1 MYSMA
6 KLFPTNRIEYI
17 TGFLDGQSPFIIQRD
32 KDGGCYTR
40 RICPYAGGIDTAHW
54 DLFEQL
60 LLLVDSRLYL
70 NDFEV
75 SVEELAEAL
84 SEKYACPFLPS
95 QVKKWT
101 QKERLNAAQ
110 FREFNAWLKERGL

>member
-1 MYSMA
+1 MA
-6 KLFPTNRIEYI
+6 KLFLTNRVDSL
-17 TGFLDGQSPFIIQRD
+17 TGSLKKDSPYIIQRD
-32 KDGGCYTR
+32 KDGGFYSR
-40 RICPYAGGIDTAHW
+40 RIDPYRGGFDESHW
-54 DLFEQL
+54 IFFDQL

-70 NDFEV
+70 TDFEV
-75 SVEELAEAL
+75 SVDELAEAL

-110 FREFNAWLKERGL
+110 FREFNAWLKERGW

>member
-1 MYSMA
+1 MA
-6 KLFPTNRIEYI
+6 KLKLSSRIEAI
-17 TGFLDGQSPFIIQRD
+17 TGYLGKKSPYIIQRD
-32 KDGGCYTR
+32 KDGNFYTR
-40 RICPYAGGIDTAHW
+40 RIHPYMGGLDDSHW
-54 DLFEQL
+54 VYFEQL

-75 SVEELAEAL
+75 SVDELAEAL

-95 QVKKWT
+95 QIKKWT